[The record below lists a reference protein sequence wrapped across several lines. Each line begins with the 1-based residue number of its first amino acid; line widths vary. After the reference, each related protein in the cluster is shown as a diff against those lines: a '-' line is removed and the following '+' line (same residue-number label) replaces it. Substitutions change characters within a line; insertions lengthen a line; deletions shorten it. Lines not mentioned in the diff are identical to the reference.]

1 MRHVAKVVLFLAAS
15 LCVLPASG
23 QKKGNFWNDLNQFLD
38 MRAQKAS
45 ARWDSNYVVRYP
57 YRWDSRAFVSSP
69 NLRFDSTFGD
79 GIHLATAVVARVGVG
94 ISFRGLG
101 VNFAPAIG
109 KKHTFDLSLSGYGR
123 HFGIEYNWRSGMGL
137 NGASDNNLLFIT
149 NRLNLLYSFNPR
161 FSYAAALKQTRI
173 QRRSAGSVLAAFN
186 WSMWDLLYLNDD
198 DVFGSYFK
206 FNYFL
211 QRFLL
216 GVGYGYNLV
225 VGQQHWLIHA
235 SVLPMWSVYEMQSW
249 RQGTEHERKN
259 YPYGHI
265 AFMGTARAS
274 VSYRWETR
282 WSLGLNGQI
291 NEIGSMTHLSR
302 QTPAD
307 PRFRSREWE
316 VKLTLTFR
324 F

>member
-1 MRHVAKVVLFLAAS
+1 MKNSIKLLLFLVALVS
-15 LCVLPASG
+15 VSPASG
-23 QKKGNFWNDLNQFLD
+23 QKKSDFWNDLNTFLD
-38 MRAQKAS
+38 MRAAKKN
-45 ARWDSNYVVRYP
+45 ARWDTNYVARYP
-57 YRWDSRAFVSSP
+57 YRWESRTFVSSP

-79 GIHLATAVVARVGVG
+79 GIHLATGTVARVGVG

-109 KKHTFDLSLSGYGR
+109 KKHTFDVSLSGYGR
-123 HFGIEYNWRSGMGL
+123 HLGIEYNWHSGTGL
-137 NGASDNNLLFIT
+137 NSTSDKNMLLIT
-149 NRLNLLYSFNPR
+149 NRVNLLYSFNPR

-173 QRRSAGSVLAAFN
+173 QRRSAGSVIAAFN
-186 WSMWDLLYLNDD
+186 WSMWDLLYLTDD
-198 DVFGSYFK
+198 DVFGSFFKANYYF
-206 FNYFL
+206 

-225 VGQQHWLIHA
+225 LGQQHWLVHA
-235 SVLPMWSVYEMQSW
+235 SVLPMWSVYEMQGW
-249 RQGTEHERKN
+249 RQGTERERKN

-274 VSYRWETR
+274 VSYRWGTR

-291 NEIGSMTHLSR
+291 NEMGSMTHFSH
-302 QTPAD
+302 QSPAD

-316 VKLTLTFR
+316 VKLMLAFR